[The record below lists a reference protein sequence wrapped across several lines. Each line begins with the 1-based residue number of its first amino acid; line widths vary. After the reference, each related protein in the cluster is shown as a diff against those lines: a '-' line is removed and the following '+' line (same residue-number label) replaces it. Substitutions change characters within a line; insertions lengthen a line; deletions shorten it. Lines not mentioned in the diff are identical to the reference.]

1 MHPNED
7 YLLAIF
13 DLKPYCLA
21 LLQLWFKALS
31 QS

>member
-21 LLQLWFKALS
+21 LLQLCLKIVLLT
-31 QS
+31 